1 MEMKNKSIGGIF
13 MNCALI
19 VAGGTGSRM
28 KMDTNKQF
36 LKLNDKEV
44 VIRTMEAFDTNL
56 NIDEIIVVLKKEEI
70 EFFKTKILPNYR
82 FIKPIKLVEG
92 GKQRQD
98 SVYNGLKALDKDCKN
113 VLVHDGARPFV
124 TQEIINDTVS
134 KLKELG
140 AVVVAVKVKDTIK
153 YVDEEHNIES
163 TLNRDSLFAVQTPQ
177 AFRYKMLLKAYEHA
191 YENEIT
197 GTDDSSLVEK
207 LGYKVKIIDGSY
219 DNIKITTKEDL
230 DFAYQILKRKGE

>member
-1 MEMKNKSIGGIF
+1 
-13 MNCALI
+13 MNCAII

-28 KMDTNKQF
+28 KMDVNKQF
-36 LKLNDKEV
+36 LKLNDKEIL
-44 VIRTMEAFDTNL
+44 IRTIEAFDTNL
-56 NIDEIIVVLKKEEI
+56 NIDEIVVVLKKEEI
-70 EFFKTKILPNYR
+70 EFFRTKILPKYR
-82 FIKPIKLVEG
+82 FIKPIKIVGG

-124 TQEIINDTVS
+124 SQSIINNTVS
-134 KLKELG
+134 KLKALG
-140 AVVVAVKVKDTIK
+140 AIVVAVKVKDTIK
-153 YVDEEHNIES
+153 YVDEENNIKS

-177 AFRYKMLLKAYEHA
+177 AFRYKMLLKAYEYA
-191 YENEIT
+191 YENEIIA
-197 GTDDSSLVEK
+197 TDDSSLVEE